1 MGGLFGT
8 RGGWEAA
15 RQGFNVGCELFSLF
29 FFFFLKQEELS
40 IEGVFISFS
49 FLCILAPEGAARGF
63 KPSGSSCPVAFG
75 LLDAERR
82 ESSGVMTM
90 SALDLPTGG
99 SCLVRGWG
107 AALRGVG
114 QMVAWASA
122 SERIVF

>member
-8 RGGWEAA
+8 KGGGG
-15 RQGFNVGCELFSLF
+15 RQPDKGSTSDVNFFP